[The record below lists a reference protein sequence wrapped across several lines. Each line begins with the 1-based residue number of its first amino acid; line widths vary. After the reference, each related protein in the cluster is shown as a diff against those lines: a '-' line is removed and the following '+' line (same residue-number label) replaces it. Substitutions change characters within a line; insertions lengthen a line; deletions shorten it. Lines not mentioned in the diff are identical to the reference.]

1 MIFAG
6 AQSLGDEPRQAYG
19 RPGARNQVGVAVR
32 PGRDRLRLEFPEPQV
47 ESDFD
52 VMELERV
59 RPAGK

>member
-1 MIFAG
+1 
-6 AQSLGDEPRQAYG
+6 
-19 RPGARNQVGVAVR
+19 VR

-47 ESDFD
+47 ESVFD